1 MEMKLINEN
10 IFNINFVPN
19 KINTIISSNKILVS
33 SFFDLIYNKRNSK
46 EVKCN
51 DIFYVKED
59 ISGMLFNINVL
70 GDIKYYIKKINQE
83 KLNELLKMFN
93 LSSNICDKN
102 YIELSNSEARKILI
116 IIALMIDSKIIILD
130 NPIVS
135 LDYQSVQSLI
145 KQLKKIKREDKTI
158 ILTSHDTNFL
168 LEVSDKIWVINEN
181 KILNEGDKYEIFSNE
196 KLLSDINLKVPNVLD
211 FINKVKDI
219 KNIKLGYRDNI
230 NDLIKDIY
238 RYAK

>member
-1 MEMKLINEN
+1 MKLINEN